1 MLDLA
6 ETVEGMEQ
14 IKVDVIP
21 GYAEEKARRL
31 EHEKQRR
38 LSAATLKKTPRGGE
52 LKKTPRGIT
61 EVDGQK
67 VAAEFRG
74 QVTPRG
80 PAPKL
85 GPPALNAGQPWS
97 PSDHA

>member
-1 MLDLA
+1 MDEAPAPTSTGTPAAAPLA
-6 ETVEGMEQ
+6 
-14 IKVDVIP
+14 
-21 GYAEEKARRL
+21 
-31 EHEKQRR
+31 
-38 LSAATLKKTPRGGE
+38 
-52 LKKTPRGIT
+52 
-61 EVDGQK
+61 QK

-80 PAPKL
+80 PPPKL